1 MVLNLLNGVINLD
14 DILKKI
20 DKTLKENETLITAT
34 SGGPDSMVLL
44 SLLIKLSQT
53 KNITIIC
60 AHVNHNLRKES
71 QEEALMVEKYAN
83 ENNVIFEKMEIN
95 HYEGNTENYA
105 RTQRY
110 NFFEKLIKKYNA
122 SYLLTAHHGDDL
134 TETILMRIVR
144 GSSLKGY
151 SGFQEITD
159 KDTYKIYRPLIT
171 KTKDELLNYA
181 KTHNIPYA
189 IDKTNFS
196 KEYTRNRYRL
206 NILPILKKENKSVHL
221 KFLKFSE
228 TLKLYNDH
236 INKEVS
242 AKLNKTYQNNNLNLK
257 LFRKEDKLIK
267 RKILYQILNNLYYK
281 KISLITDNHVEL
293 ILSIIESPKPNLK
306 INLPNKVLV
315 IKNYQNLYFTKNTEI
330 KPYSFTF
337 ETKVIL
343 PNNKILIQEETDD
356 TSNYTIRLNSKELS
370 LPLIIRTRQN
380 GDKMEIKNLN
390 GHKKIKD
397 IFIDEKISETARN
410 SWPILTDQNNQIIWL
425 PGLKKSK
432 FDKQKHE
439 NYDIIIRYR

>member
-1 MVLNLLNGVINLD
+1 MINLD
-14 DILKKI
+14 DILKKL
-20 DKTLKENETLITAT
+20 DKTIKENETVITAT
-34 SGGPDSMVLL
+34 SGGPDSMALL
-44 SLLIKLSQT
+44 SLLIKLSKT
-53 KNITIIC
+53 KKITIIC

-83 ENNVIFEKMEIN
+83 ENNLTFEKMEIN

-122 SYLLTAHHGDDL
+122 TYLLTAHHGDDL
-134 TETILMRIVR
+134 TETILMRMVR

-159 KDTYKIYRPLIT
+159 KGIYKIYRPLIT
-171 KTKDELLNYA
+171 KTKDELLNYV
-181 KTHNIPYA
+181 KTNNIPYA
-189 IDKTNFS
+189 VDKTNFS
-196 KEYTRNRYRL
+196 EEYTRNRYRL

-228 TLKLYNDH
+228 TLKLYDDH
-236 INKEVS
+236 INKEVNE
-242 AKLNKTYQNNNLNLK
+242 KLNKIYQNNNLNLN
-257 LFRKEDKLIK
+257 LFENEDELIK
-267 RKILYQILNNLYYK
+267 RKILYKILNDLYYK
-281 KISLITDNHVEL
+281 NISLITDNHVEL
-293 ILSIIESPKPNLK
+293 ILNIIESPRPNLK

-337 ETKVIL
+337 ENKVIL
-343 PNNKILIQEETDD
+343 PNDKILIKEETDD

-370 LPLIIRTRQN
+370 MPLIVRTRQN

-397 IFIDEKISETARN
+397 IFIDEKISESDRN
-410 SWPILTDQNNQIIWL
+410 NWPILTDQNNQIIWL

>member
-1 MVLNLLNGVINLD
+1 MINLD
-14 DILKKI
+14 DILKKL
-20 DKTLKENETLITAT
+20 DKTIKKNETVITAT
-34 SGGPDSMVLL
+34 SGGPDSMALL

-71 QEEALMVEKYAN
+71 QEEAIMVEKYAN

-122 SYLLTAHHGDDL
+122 TYLLTAHHGDDL
-134 TETILMRIVR
+134 TETILMRMVR

-159 KDTYKIYRPLIT
+159 KETYKIYRPLIT
-171 KTKDELLNYA
+171 KTKDELLNYV
-181 KTHNIPYA
+181 KTNNIPYA
-189 IDKTNFS
+189 VDKTNFS
-196 KEYTRNRYRL
+196 EEYTRNRYRL

-228 TLKLYNDH
+228 TLKLYDDH
-236 INKEVS
+236 INKE
-242 AKLNKTYQNNNLNLK
+242 ANEKLNKVYQNNNLNLK
-257 LFRKEDKLIK
+257 LFENEDELIK

-281 KISLITDNHVEL
+281 NISLITDNHVEL
-293 ILSIIESPKPNLK
+293 ILNIIESSRPNLK
-306 INLPNKVLV
+306 INLPSKVLV
-315 IKNYQNLYFTKNTEI
+315 IKNYQNLYFTQNTEI

-337 ETKVIL
+337 KDKVIL
-343 PNNKILIQEETDD
+343 PNNQILIKEETED

-370 LPLIIRTRQN
+370 LPLIVRTRQN

-397 IFIDEKISETARN
+397 IFIDEKISESDRN

>member
-1 MVLNLLNGVINLD
+1 MINLD
-14 DILKKI
+14 DILKKL
-20 DKTLKENETLITAT
+20 DKTIKENETLITAT
-34 SGGPDSMVLL
+34 SGGPDSMALL
-44 SLLIKLSQT
+44 SLLIKLSKT
-53 KNITIIC
+53 KKITIIC

-71 QEEALMVEKYAN
+71 QEEAIMVEKYAN
-83 ENNVIFEKMEIN
+83 ENNLIFEKMEIN

-122 SYLLTAHHGDDL
+122 TYLLTAHHGDDL
-134 TETILMRIVR
+134 TETILMRMVR

-159 KDTYKIYRPLIT
+159 KETYKIYRPLIT
-171 KTKDELLNYA
+171 KTKDELLNYV
-181 KTHNIPYA
+181 KTNNIPYA
-189 IDKTNFS
+189 VDKTNFS
-196 KEYTRNRYRL
+196 EEYTRNRYRL

-228 TLKLYNDH
+228 TLKLYDDH
-236 INKEVS
+236 INKE
-242 AKLNKTYQNNNLNLK
+242 ANEKLNKVYQNNNLNLK
-257 LFRKEDKLIK
+257 LFENEDELIK

-281 KISLITDNHVEL
+281 NISLITDNHVEL
-293 ILSIIESPKPNLK
+293 ILNIIESSRPNLK
-306 INLPNKVLV
+306 INLPSKVLV
-315 IKNYQNLYFTKNTEI
+315 IKNYQNLYFTQNTEI

-337 ETKVIL
+337 KDKVIL
-343 PNNKILIQEETDD
+343 PNNQILIKEETED

-370 LPLIIRTRQN
+370 LPLIVRTRQN

-397 IFIDEKISETARN
+397 IFINEKISETARN

-439 NYDIIIRYR
+439 NYDIINRYR

>member
-1 MVLNLLNGVINLD
+1 MINLD
-14 DILKKI
+14 DILKKL
-20 DKTLKENETLITAT
+20 DKTIKENEMLITAT
-34 SGGPDSMVLL
+34 SGGPDSMALL
-44 SLLIKLSQT
+44 SLLIKLSKT
-53 KNITIIC
+53 KKITIIC

-71 QEEALMVEKYAN
+71 QEEAIMVEKYAN
-83 ENNVIFEKMEIN
+83 ENNLIFEKMEIN

-122 SYLLTAHHGDDL
+122 TYLLTAHHGDDL
-134 TETILMRIVR
+134 TETILMRMVR

-189 IDKTNFS
+189 VDKTNFS
-196 KEYTRNRYRL
+196 EEYTRNRYRL

-228 TLKLYNDH
+228 TLKLYDDH
-236 INKEVS
+236 INKE
-242 AKLNKTYQNNNLNLK
+242 ANEKLNKVYQNNNLNLK
-257 LFRKEDKLIK
+257 LFENEDELIK

-281 KISLITDNHVEL
+281 NISLITDNHVEL

-315 IKNYQNLYFTKNTEI
+315 IKNYQNLYFTQNNEI
-330 KPYSFTF
+330 KSYSFTF
-337 ETKVIL
+337 EDKVIL
-343 PNNKILIQEETDD
+343 PNDKILIKEETED

-370 LPLIIRTRQN
+370 LPLIVRTRQN

>member
-1 MVLNLLNGVINLD
+1 MINLD
-14 DILKKI
+14 DILKKL
-20 DKTLKENETLITAT
+20 DKTIKENETLITAT
-34 SGGPDSMVLL
+34 SGGPDSMALL

-53 KNITIIC
+53 KKITIIC

-71 QEEALMVEKYAN
+71 QEEAIMVEKYAN
-83 ENNVIFEKMEIN
+83 ENNLIFEKMEIN

-110 NFFEKLIKKYNA
+110 NFFEKLIKKFNA
-122 SYLLTAHHGDDL
+122 TYLLTAHHGDDL
-134 TETILMRIVR
+134 TETILMRMVR

-159 KDTYKIYRPLIT
+159 KETYKIYRPLIT
-171 KTKDELLNYA
+171 KTKDELLNYV
-181 KTHNIPYA
+181 KTNNIPYA
-189 IDKTNFS
+189 VDKTNFS
-196 KEYTRNRYRL
+196 EEYTRNRYRL

-228 TLKLYNDH
+228 TLKLYDDH
-236 INKEVS
+236 INKEVNE
-242 AKLNKTYQNNNLNLK
+242 KLNKVYQNNNLNLK
-257 LFRKEDKLIK
+257 LFENEDELIK

-281 KISLITDNHVEL
+281 NISLITDNHVEL
-293 ILSIIESPKPNLK
+293 ILNIIESSRPNLK
-306 INLPNKVLV
+306 INLPSKVLV
-315 IKNYQNLYFTKNTEI
+315 IKNYQNLYFTQNTEI
-330 KPYSFTF
+330 KSYSFTF
-337 ETKVIL
+337 EDKVIL
-343 PNNKILIQEETDD
+343 PNDKILIKEETED

-370 LPLIIRTRQN
+370 LPLIVRTRQN

-397 IFIDEKISETARN
+397 IFINEKISETARN

>member
-1 MVLNLLNGVINLD
+1 MINLD
-14 DILKKI
+14 DILKKL
-20 DKTLKENETLITAT
+20 DKTIKENETVITAT
-34 SGGPDSMVLL
+34 SGGPDSMALL
-44 SLLIKLSQT
+44 SLLIKLSKT
-53 KNITIIC
+53 KKITIIC

-71 QEEALMVEKYAN
+71 QDEALMVEKYAN
-83 ENNVIFEKMEIN
+83 ENNLIFEKMEIN

-122 SYLLTAHHGDDL
+122 TYLLTAHHGDDL
-134 TETILMRIVR
+134 TETILMRMVR

-171 KTKDELLNYA
+171 KTKDELLNYV
-181 KTHNIPYA
+181 KTNNIPYA
-189 IDKTNFS
+189 VDKTNFS
-196 KEYTRNRYRL
+196 EEYTRNRYRL

-228 TLKLYNDH
+228 TLKLYDDH
-236 INKEVS
+236 INKE
-242 AKLNKTYQNNNLNLK
+242 ANEKLNKVYQNNNLNLK
-257 LFRKEDKLIK
+257 LFENEDELIK

-281 KISLITDNHVEL
+281 NISLITDNHVEL
-293 ILSIIESPKPNLK
+293 ILNIIESSRPNLK
-306 INLPNKVLV
+306 INLPSKVLV
-315 IKNYQNLYFTKNTEI
+315 IKNYQNLYFTQNTEI

-337 ETKVIL
+337 EDKVIL
-343 PNNKILIQEETDD
+343 PNNKILIQEETED

-370 LPLIIRTRQN
+370 LPLIVRTRQN

>member
-1 MVLNLLNGVINLD
+1 MINLD
-14 DILKKI
+14 DILKKL
-20 DKTLKENETLITAT
+20 DKTIKENETVITAT
-34 SGGPDSMVLL
+34 SGGPDSMALL
-44 SLLIKLSQT
+44 SLLIKLSKT
-53 KNITIIC
+53 KKITIIC

-71 QEEALMVEKYAN
+71 QEEAIMVEKYAN
-83 ENNVIFEKMEIN
+83 ENNLIFEKMEIN

-134 TETILMRIVR
+134 TETILMRMVR

-159 KDTYKIYRPLIT
+159 KETYKIYRPLIT
-171 KTKDELLNYA
+171 KTKDELLNYV
-181 KTHNIPYA
+181 KTNNIPYA
-189 IDKTNFS
+189 VDKTNFS
-196 KEYTRNRYRL
+196 EEYTRNRYRL

-228 TLKLYNDH
+228 TLKLYDDH
-236 INKEVS
+236 INKE
-242 AKLNKTYQNNNLNLK
+242 ANEKLNKVYQNNNLNLK
-257 LFRKEDKLIK
+257 LFENEDELIK

-281 KISLITDNHVEL
+281 NISLITDNHVEL
-293 ILSIIESPKPNLK
+293 ILNIIESPRPNLK

-315 IKNYQNLYFTKNTEI
+315 IKNYQNLYFTQNTEI

-337 ETKVIL
+337 EDKVIL
-343 PNNKILIQEETDD
+343 PNNQILIKEETED

-370 LPLIIRTRQN
+370 LPLIVRTRQN

-397 IFIDEKISETARN
+397 IFINEKISETARN

>member
-1 MVLNLLNGVINLD
+1 MINLD
-14 DILKKI
+14 DILKKL
-20 DKTLKENETLITAT
+20 DKTIKENETVITAT
-34 SGGPDSMVLL
+34 SGGPDSMALL
-44 SLLIKLSQT
+44 SLLIKLSKT
-53 KNITIIC
+53 KKITIIC

-71 QEEALMVEKYAN
+71 QEEAIMVEKYAN
-83 ENNVIFEKMEIN
+83 ENNLIFEKMEIN

-122 SYLLTAHHGDDL
+122 TYLLTAHHGDDL
-134 TETILMRIVR
+134 TETILMRMVR

-159 KDTYKIYRPLIT
+159 KETYKIYRPLIT
-171 KTKDELLNYA
+171 KTKDELLNYV
-181 KTHNIPYA
+181 KTNNIPYA
-189 IDKTNFS
+189 VDKTNFS
-196 KEYTRNRYRL
+196 EEYTRNRYRL

-228 TLKLYNDH
+228 TLKLYDDH
-236 INKEVS
+236 INKE
-242 AKLNKTYQNNNLNLK
+242 ANEKLNKVYQNNNLNLK
-257 LFRKEDKLIK
+257 LFENEDELIK

-281 KISLITDNHVEL
+281 NISLITDNHVEL
-293 ILSIIESPKPNLK
+293 ILNIIESPRPNLK

-315 IKNYQNLYFTKNTEI
+315 IKNYQNLYFTQNTEI

-337 ETKVIL
+337 KDKVIL
-343 PNNKILIQEETDD
+343 PNNQILIKEETED

-370 LPLIIRTRQN
+370 LPLIVRTRQN

-397 IFIDEKISETARN
+397 IFINEKISETARN

>member
-1 MVLNLLNGVINLD
+1 MINLD
-14 DILKKI
+14 DILKKL
-20 DKTLKENETLITAT
+20 DKTIKENETVITAT
-34 SGGPDSMVLL
+34 SGGPDSMALL
-44 SLLIKLSQT
+44 SLLIKLSKT
-53 KNITIIC
+53 KKITIIC

-71 QEEALMVEKYAN
+71 QEEAIMVEKYAN
-83 ENNVIFEKMEIN
+83 ENNLIFEKMEIN

-122 SYLLTAHHGDDL
+122 TYLLTAHHGDDL
-134 TETILMRIVR
+134 TETILMRMVR

-159 KDTYKIYRPLIT
+159 KETYKIYRPLIT
-171 KTKDELLNYA
+171 KTKDELLNYV
-181 KTHNIPYA
+181 KTNNIPYA
-189 IDKTNFS
+189 VDKTNFS
-196 KEYTRNRYRL
+196 EEYTRNRYRL

-228 TLKLYNDH
+228 TLKLYDDH
-236 INKEVS
+236 INKE
-242 AKLNKTYQNNNLNLK
+242 ANEKLNKVYQNNNLNLK
-257 LFRKEDKLIK
+257 LFENEDELIK

-281 KISLITDNHVEL
+281 NISLITDNHVEL
-293 ILSIIESPKPNLK
+293 ILNIIESSRPNLK
-306 INLPNKVLV
+306 INLPSKVLV
-315 IKNYQNLYFTKNTEI
+315 IKNYQNLYFTQNTEI

-337 ETKVIL
+337 KDKVIL
-343 PNNKILIQEETDD
+343 PNNQILIKEETED

-370 LPLIIRTRQN
+370 LPLIVRTRQN

-397 IFIDEKISETARN
+397 IFINEKISETARN

>member
-1 MVLNLLNGVINLD
+1 MINLD
-14 DILKKI
+14 DILKKL
-20 DKTLKENETLITAT
+20 DKTIKENETVITAT
-34 SGGPDSMVLL
+34 SGGPDSMALL
-44 SLLIKLSQT
+44 SLLIKLSKT
-53 KNITIIC
+53 KKITIIC

-71 QEEALMVEKYAN
+71 QEEAIMVEKYAN
-83 ENNVIFEKMEIN
+83 ENNLIFEKMEIN

-122 SYLLTAHHGDDL
+122 TYLLTAHHGDDL
-134 TETILMRIVR
+134 TETILMRMVR

-159 KDTYKIYRPLIT
+159 KETYKIYRPLIT
-171 KTKDELLNYA
+171 KTKDELLNYV
-181 KTHNIPYA
+181 KTNNIPYA
-189 IDKTNFS
+189 VDKTNFS
-196 KEYTRNRYRL
+196 EEYTRNRYRL

-228 TLKLYNDH
+228 TLKLYDDH
-236 INKEVS
+236 INKE
-242 AKLNKTYQNNNLNLK
+242 ANEKLNKVYQNNNLNLK
-257 LFRKEDKLIK
+257 LFENEDELIK

-281 KISLITDNHVEL
+281 NISLITDNHVEL
-293 ILSIIESPKPNLK
+293 ILNIIESSRPNLK
-306 INLPNKVLV
+306 INLPSKVLV
-315 IKNYQNLYFTKNTEI
+315 IKNYQNLYFTQNTEI

-337 ETKVIL
+337 KDKVIL
-343 PNNKILIQEETDD
+343 PNNQILIKEETED

-370 LPLIIRTRQN
+370 LPLIVRTRQN

-397 IFIDEKISETARN
+397 IFINEKISESDRN
-410 SWPILTDQNNQIIWL
+410 NWPILTDQNNQIIWL

>member
-1 MVLNLLNGVINLD
+1 MINLD
-14 DILKKI
+14 DILKKL
-20 DKTLKENETLITAT
+20 DKTIKENETVITAT
-34 SGGPDSMVLL
+34 SGGPDSMALL
-44 SLLIKLSQT
+44 SLLIKLSKT
-53 KNITIIC
+53 KKITIIC

-71 QEEALMVEKYAN
+71 QEEAIMVEKYAN
-83 ENNVIFEKMEIN
+83 ENNLIFEKMEIN

-134 TETILMRIVR
+134 TETILMRMVR

-159 KDTYKIYRPLIT
+159 KETYKIYRPLIT
-171 KTKDELLNYA
+171 KTKDELLNYV
-181 KTHNIPYA
+181 KTNNIPYA
-189 IDKTNFS
+189 VDKTNFS
-196 KEYTRNRYRL
+196 EEYTRNRYRL

-228 TLKLYNDH
+228 TLKLYDDH
-236 INKEVS
+236 INKE
-242 AKLNKTYQNNNLNLK
+242 ANEKLNKVYQNNNLNLK
-257 LFRKEDKLIK
+257 LFENEDELIK
-267 RKILYQILNNLYYK
+267 RKILYKILNDLYYK
-281 KISLITDNHVEL
+281 NISLITDNHVEL
-293 ILSIIESPKPNLK
+293 ILNIIESPRPNLK

-337 ETKVIL
+337 ENKVIL
-343 PNNKILIQEETDD
+343 PNDKILIKEETDD

-370 LPLIIRTRQN
+370 MPLIVRTRQN

-397 IFIDEKISETARN
+397 IFINEKISETARN

>member
-1 MVLNLLNGVINLD
+1 MD
-14 DILKKI
+14 DILKKL
-20 DKTLKENETLITAT
+20 DKTIKENETLITAT
-34 SGGPDSMVLL
+34 SGGPDSMALL

-83 ENNVIFEKMEIN
+83 ENNIIFEKMEIN

-122 SYLLTAHHGDDL
+122 TYLLTAHHGDDL
-134 TETILMRIVR
+134 TETILMRMVR

-159 KDTYKIYRPLIT
+159 KETYKIYRPLIT
-171 KTKDELLNYA
+171 KTKDELLNYV
-181 KTHNIPYA
+181 KTNNIPYA
-189 IDKTNFS
+189 VDKTNFS
-196 KEYTRNRYRL
+196 EEYTRNRYRL

-228 TLKLYNDH
+228 TLKLYDDH
-236 INKEVS
+236 INKE
-242 AKLNKTYQNNNLNLK
+242 ANEKLNKVYQNNNLNLK
-257 LFRKEDKLIK
+257 LFENEDELIK

-281 KISLITDNHVEL
+281 NISLITDNHVEL
-293 ILSIIESPKPNLK
+293 ILNIIESSRPNLK
-306 INLPNKVLV
+306 INLPSKVLV
-315 IKNYQNLYFTKNTEI
+315 IKNYQNLYFTQNTEI
-330 KPYSFTF
+330 KSYSFTF
-337 ETKVIL
+337 KDKVIL
-343 PNNKILIQEETDD
+343 PNNQILIKEETED

-370 LPLIIRTRQN
+370 LPLIVRTRQN

-397 IFIDEKISETARN
+397 IFINEKISETARN

>member
-1 MVLNLLNGVINLD
+1 MINLD
-14 DILKKI
+14 DILKKL
-20 DKTLKENETLITAT
+20 DKTIKENEMLITAT
-34 SGGPDSMVLL
+34 SGGPDSMALL
-44 SLLIKLSQT
+44 SLLIKLSKT
-53 KNITIIC
+53 KKITIIC

-71 QEEALMVEKYAN
+71 KEEAIMVEKYAN
-83 ENNVIFEKMEIN
+83 ENNLIFEKKEIN

-122 SYLLTAHHGDDL
+122 TYLLTAHHGDDL
-134 TETILMRIVR
+134 TETILMRMVR

-159 KDTYKIYRPLIT
+159 KGNYKIYRPLIT
-171 KTKDELLNYA
+171 KTKDELLNYV
-181 KTHNIPYA
+181 KTNNIPYA
-189 IDKTNFS
+189 VDKTNFS
-196 KEYTRNRYRL
+196 EEYTRNRYRL

-228 TLKLYNDH
+228 TLKLYDDH
-236 INKEVS
+236 INKE
-242 AKLNKTYQNNNLNLK
+242 ANEKLNKVYQNNNLNLK
-257 LFRKEDKLIK
+257 LFENEDELIK

-281 KISLITDNHVEL
+281 NISLITDNHVEL
-293 ILSIIESPKPNLK
+293 ILNIIESSRPNLK
-306 INLPNKVLV
+306 INLPSKVLV
-315 IKNYQNLYFTKNTEI
+315 IKNYQNLYFTQNTEI

-337 ETKVIL
+337 EDKVIL
-343 PNNKILIQEETDD
+343 PNNQILIKEETED

-370 LPLIIRTRQN
+370 LPLIVRTRQN

-397 IFIDEKISETARN
+397 IFINEKISETARN

>member
-1 MVLNLLNGVINLD
+1 MINLD
-14 DILKKI
+14 DILKKL
-20 DKTLKENETLITAT
+20 DKTIKENETLITAT
-34 SGGPDSMVLL
+34 SGGPDSMALL
-44 SLLIKLSQT
+44 SLLIKLSKT
-53 KNITIIC
+53 KKITIIC

-71 QEEALMVEKYAN
+71 QEEAIMVEKYAN
-83 ENNVIFEKMEIN
+83 ENNLIFEKMEIN

-110 NFFEKLIKKYNA
+110 NFFERLIKKYNA
-122 SYLLTAHHGDDL
+122 TYLLTAHHGDDL
-134 TETILMRIVR
+134 TETILMRMVR

-159 KDTYKIYRPLIT
+159 NGTYKIYRPLIT
-171 KTKDELLNYA
+171 KTKDELLNYV
-181 KTHNIPYA
+181 KTNNIPYA
-189 IDKTNFS
+189 VDKTNFS
-196 KEYTRNRYRL
+196 EEYTRNRYRL

-228 TLKLYNDH
+228 TLKLYDDH
-236 INKEVS
+236 INKEVNE
-242 AKLNKTYQNNNLNLK
+242 KLNKIYQNNNLNLN
-257 LFRKEDKLIK
+257 LFENEDELIK
-267 RKILYQILNNLYYK
+267 RKILYKILNDLYYK
-281 KISLITDNHVEL
+281 NISLITDNHVEL
-293 ILSIIESPKPNLK
+293 ILNIIESPRPNLK

-337 ETKVIL
+337 ENKVIL
-343 PNNKILIQEETDD
+343 PNDKILIKEETDD

-370 LPLIIRTRQN
+370 MPLIVRTRQN

-397 IFIDEKISETARN
+397 IFIDEKISESDRN
-410 SWPILTDQNNQIIWL
+410 NWPILTDQNNQIIWL

>member
-1 MVLNLLNGVINLD
+1 MINLD
-14 DILKKI
+14 DILKKL
-20 DKTLKENETLITAT
+20 DKTIKENETVITAT
-34 SGGPDSMVLL
+34 SGGPDSMALL
-44 SLLIKLSQT
+44 NLLIKLSKT
-53 KNITIIC
+53 KKITIIC

-71 QEEALMVEKYAN
+71 QEEAIMVKKYAN
-83 ENNVIFEKMEIN
+83 ENNLIFEKMEIN

-122 SYLLTAHHGDDL
+122 TYLLTAHHGDDL
-134 TETILMRIVR
+134 TETILMRMVR

-159 KDTYKIYRPLIT
+159 NGTYKIYRPLIT
-171 KTKDELLNYA
+171 KTKDELLNYV
-181 KTHNIPYA
+181 KTNNIPYA
-189 IDKTNFS
+189 VDKTNFS
-196 KEYTRNRYRL
+196 EEYTRNRYRL

-228 TLKLYNDH
+228 TLKLYDDH
-236 INKEVS
+236 INKEVNE
-242 AKLNKTYQNNNLNLK
+242 KLNKIYQKNNLNLN
-257 LFRKEDKLIK
+257 LFENEDELIK
-267 RKILYQILNNLYYK
+267 RKILYKILNDLYYK
-281 KISLITDNHVEL
+281 NISLITDNHVEL
-293 ILSIIESPKPNLK
+293 ILNIIESPRPNLK

-337 ETKVIL
+337 ENKVIL
-343 PNNKILIQEETDD
+343 PNDKILIKEETDD

-370 LPLIIRTRQN
+370 MPLIVRTRQN

-397 IFIDEKISETARN
+397 IFIDEKISESDRN
-410 SWPILTDQNNQIIWL
+410 NWPILTDQNNQIIWL

>member
-1 MVLNLLNGVINLD
+1 MINLD
-14 DILKKI
+14 DILKKL
-20 DKTLKENETLITAT
+20 DKTIKENETLITAT
-34 SGGPDSMVLL
+34 SGGPDSMALL

-83 ENNVIFEKMEIN
+83 ENNIIFEKMEIN

-122 SYLLTAHHGDDL
+122 TYLLTAHHGDDL
-134 TETILMRIVR
+134 TETILMRMVR

-159 KDTYKIYRPLIT
+159 KETYKIYRPLIT
-171 KTKDELLNYA
+171 KTKDELLNYV
-181 KTHNIPYA
+181 KTNNIPYA
-189 IDKTNFS
+189 VDKTNFS
-196 KEYTRNRYRL
+196 EEYTRNRYRL

-228 TLKLYNDH
+228 TLKLYDDH
-236 INKEVS
+236 INKE
-242 AKLNKTYQNNNLNLK
+242 ANEKLNKVYQNNNLNLK
-257 LFRKEDKLIK
+257 LFENEDELIK

-281 KISLITDNHVEL
+281 NISLITDNHVEL
-293 ILSIIESPKPNLK
+293 ILNIIESSRPNLK
-306 INLPNKVLV
+306 INLPSKVLV
-315 IKNYQNLYFTKNTEI
+315 IKNYQNLYFTQNTEI
-330 KPYSFTF
+330 KSYSFTF
-337 ETKVIL
+337 KDKVIL
-343 PNNKILIQEETDD
+343 PNNQILIKEETED

-370 LPLIIRTRQN
+370 LPLIVRTRQN

-397 IFIDEKISETARN
+397 IFINEKISETARN

>member
-1 MVLNLLNGVINLD
+1 MINLD
-14 DILKKI
+14 DILKKL
-20 DKTLKENETLITAT
+20 DKTIKENETVITAT
-34 SGGPDSMVLL
+34 SGGPDSMALL
-44 SLLIKLSQT
+44 SLLIKLSKT
-53 KNITIIC
+53 KKITIIC

-71 QEEALMVEKYAN
+71 QEEAIMVEKYAN
-83 ENNVIFEKMEIN
+83 ENNLIFEKMEIN

-110 NFFEKLIKKYNA
+110 NLFEKLIEKYNA

-134 TETILMRIVR
+134 TETILMRMVR

-159 KDTYKIYRPLIT
+159 KETYKIYRPLIT
-171 KTKDELLNYA
+171 KTKDELLNYV
-181 KTHNIPYA
+181 KTNNIPYA
-189 IDKTNFS
+189 VDKTNFS
-196 KEYTRNRYRL
+196 EEYTRNRYRL
-206 NILPILKKENKSVHL
+206 NILPVLKKENKNVHL

-228 TLKLYNDH
+228 TLKLYDDY
-236 INKEVS
+236 INKEV
-242 AKLNKTYQNNNLNLK
+242 NKKTNEIYQNNTLNLN

-281 KISLITDNHVEL
+281 NISLITDNHVEL
-293 ILSIIESPKPNLK
+293 ILNIIESSRPNLK
-306 INLPNKVLV
+306 INLPSKVLV
-315 IKNYQNLYFTKNTEI
+315 IKNYQNLYFTQNTEI

-337 ETKVIL
+337 EDKVIL
-343 PNNKILIQEETDD
+343 PNDKILIKEETDD

-370 LPLIIRTRQN
+370 MPLIVRTRQN

-397 IFIDEKISETARN
+397 IFINEKISETARN

>member
-1 MVLNLLNGVINLD
+1 MINLD
-14 DILKKI
+14 DILKKL
-20 DKTLKENETLITAT
+20 DKTIKENETVITAT
-34 SGGPDSMVLL
+34 SGGPDSMALL
-44 SLLIKLSQT
+44 SLLIKLSKT
-53 KNITIIC
+53 KKITIIC

-71 QEEALMVEKYAN
+71 QEEAIMVEKYAN
-83 ENNVIFEKMEIN
+83 ESNLIFEKMEIN

-110 NFFEKLIKKYNA
+110 NFFEKLIKKFNA
-122 SYLLTAHHGDDL
+122 TYLLTAHHGDDL

-159 KDTYKIYRPLIT
+159 KETYKIYRPLIT
-171 KTKDELLNYA
+171 KTKDELLNYV
-181 KTHNIPYA
+181 KTNNIPYA
-189 IDKTNFS
+189 VDKTNFS
-196 KEYTRNRYRL
+196 EEYTRNRYRL

-228 TLKLYNDH
+228 TLKLYDDH
-236 INKEVS
+236 INKE
-242 AKLNKTYQNNNLNLK
+242 ANEKLNKVYQNNNLNLK
-257 LFRKEDKLIK
+257 LFENEDELIK

-281 KISLITDNHVEL
+281 NISLITDNHVEL
-293 ILSIIESPKPNLK
+293 ILNIIESSRPNLK
-306 INLPNKVLV
+306 INLPSKVLV
-315 IKNYQNLYFTKNTEI
+315 IKNYQNLYFTQNTEI
-330 KPYSFTF
+330 KSYSFTF
-337 ETKVIL
+337 EDKVIL
-343 PNNKILIQEETDD
+343 PNDKILIKEETED

-370 LPLIIRTRQN
+370 LPLIVRTRQN

-397 IFIDEKISETARN
+397 IFINEKISETARN

>member
-14 DILKKI
+14 DILKKL

-134 TETILMRIVR
+134 TETILMRMVR

-159 KDTYKIYRPLIT
+159 KETYKIYRPLIT
-171 KTKDELLNYA
+171 KTKDELLNYV
-181 KTHNIPYA
+181 KTNNIPYA
-189 IDKTNFS
+189 VDKTNFS
-196 KEYTRNRYRL
+196 EEYTRNRYRL

-228 TLKLYNDH
+228 TLKLYDDH

-257 LFRKEDKLIK
+257 LFENEDELIK

-281 KISLITDNHVEL
+281 NISLITDNHVEL
-293 ILSIIESPKPNLK
+293 ILNIIESSRPNLK
-306 INLPNKVLV
+306 INLPSKVLV
-315 IKNYQNLYFTKNTEI
+315 IKNYQNLYFTQNTEI
-330 KPYSFTF
+330 KSYSFTF
-337 ETKVIL
+337 ENKVIL
-343 PNNKILIQEETDD
+343 PNDKILIKEETED

-370 LPLIIRTRQN
+370 LPLIVRTRQN

-397 IFIDEKISETARN
+397 IFINEKISETARN

>member
-1 MVLNLLNGVINLD
+1 MINLD
-14 DILKKI
+14 DILKKL
-20 DKTLKENETLITAT
+20 DKTIKENETVITAT
-34 SGGPDSMVLL
+34 SGGPDSMALL
-44 SLLIKLSQT
+44 SLLIKLSKT
-53 KNITIIC
+53 KKITIIC

-71 QEEALMVEKYAN
+71 QEEAIMVEKYAN
-83 ENNVIFEKMEIN
+83 ENNLIFEKMEIN

-122 SYLLTAHHGDDL
+122 TYLLTAHHGDDL
-134 TETILMRIVR
+134 TETILMRMVR

-159 KDTYKIYRPLIT
+159 KETYKIYRPLIT
-171 KTKDELLNYA
+171 KTKDELLNYV
-181 KTHNIPYA
+181 KTNNIPYA
-189 IDKTNFS
+189 VDKTNFS
-196 KEYTRNRYRL
+196 EEYTRNRYRL

-228 TLKLYNDH
+228 TLKLYDDH
-236 INKEVS
+236 INKE
-242 AKLNKTYQNNNLNLK
+242 ANEKLNKVYQNNNLNLK
-257 LFRKEDKLIK
+257 LFENEDGLIK

-281 KISLITDNHVEL
+281 NISLITDNHVEL
-293 ILSIIESPKPNLK
+293 ILNIIESSRPNLK
-306 INLPNKVLV
+306 INLPSKVLV
-315 IKNYQNLYFTKNTEI
+315 IKNYQNLYFTQNTEI

-337 ETKVIL
+337 KDKVIL
-343 PNNKILIQEETDD
+343 PNNQILIKEETED

-370 LPLIIRTRQN
+370 LPLIVRTRQN

-397 IFIDEKISETARN
+397 IFINEKISETARN

>member
-1 MVLNLLNGVINLD
+1 MINLD
-14 DILKKI
+14 DILKKL
-20 DKTLKENETLITAT
+20 DKTIKENETLITAT
-34 SGGPDSMVLL
+34 SGGPDSMALL

-53 KNITIIC
+53 KKITIIC

-71 QEEALMVEKYAN
+71 QEEAIMVEKYAN
-83 ENNVIFEKMEIN
+83 ESNLIFEKMEIN

-110 NFFEKLIKKYNA
+110 NFFEKLIKKFNA
-122 SYLLTAHHGDDL
+122 TYLLTAHHGDDL
-134 TETILMRIVR
+134 TETILMRMVR

-159 KDTYKIYRPLIT
+159 KGNYKIYRPLIT
-171 KTKDELLNYA
+171 KTKDELLNYV
-181 KTHNIPYA
+181 KTNNIPYA
-189 IDKTNFS
+189 VDKTNFS
-196 KEYTRNRYRL
+196 EEYTRNRYRL

-228 TLKLYNDH
+228 TLKLYDDH
-236 INKEVS
+236 INKEVNE
-242 AKLNKTYQNNNLNLK
+242 KLNKVYQNNNLNLK
-257 LFRKEDKLIK
+257 LFENEDELIK

-281 KISLITDNHVEL
+281 NISLITDNHVEL
-293 ILSIIESPKPNLK
+293 ILNIIESSRPNLK
-306 INLPNKVLV
+306 INLPSKVLV
-315 IKNYQNLYFTKNTEI
+315 IKNYQNLYFTQNTEI
-330 KPYSFTF
+330 KSYSFTF
-337 ETKVIL
+337 EDKVIL
-343 PNNKILIQEETDD
+343 PNDKILIKEETDD
-356 TSNYTIRLNSKELS
+356 TSNYTIRLNSKELYM
-370 LPLIIRTRQN
+370 PLIVRTRQN

-397 IFIDEKISETARN
+397 IFIDEKISESDRN
-410 SWPILTDQNNQIIWL
+410 NWPILTDQNNQIIWL

>member
-1 MVLNLLNGVINLD
+1 MINLD
-14 DILKKI
+14 DILKKL
-20 DKTLKENETLITAT
+20 DKTIKENETVITAT
-34 SGGPDSMVLL
+34 SGGPDSMALL
-44 SLLIKLSQT
+44 SLLIKLSKT
-53 KNITIIC
+53 KKITIIC

-71 QEEALMVEKYAN
+71 QEEAIMVEKYAN
-83 ENNVIFEKMEIN
+83 ENNLIFEKMEIN

-122 SYLLTAHHGDDL
+122 TYLLTAHHGDDL
-134 TETILMRIVR
+134 TETILMRMVR

-159 KDTYKIYRPLIT
+159 NGTYKIYRPLIT
-171 KTKDELLNYA
+171 KTKDELLNYV
-181 KTHNIPYA
+181 KTNNIPYA
-189 IDKTNFS
+189 VDKTNFS
-196 KEYTRNRYRL
+196 EEYTRNRYRL

-228 TLKLYNDH
+228 TLKLYDDH
-236 INKEVS
+236 INKEVNE
-242 AKLNKTYQNNNLNLK
+242 KLNKIYQKNNLNLN
-257 LFRKEDKLIK
+257 LFENEDELIK
-267 RKILYQILNNLYYK
+267 RKILYKILNDLYYK
-281 KISLITDNHVEL
+281 NISLITDNHVEL
-293 ILSIIESPKPNLK
+293 ILNIIESPRPNLK

-337 ETKVIL
+337 ENKVIL
-343 PNNKILIQEETDD
+343 PNDKILIKEETDD

-370 LPLIIRTRQN
+370 MPLIVRTRQN

-397 IFIDEKISETARN
+397 IFIDEKISESDRN
-410 SWPILTDQNNQIIWL
+410 NWPILTDQNNQIIWL

>member
-1 MVLNLLNGVINLD
+1 MD
-14 DILKKI
+14 DILKKL
-20 DKTLKENETLITAT
+20 DKTIKENETLITAT
-34 SGGPDSMVLL
+34 SGGPDSMALL

-53 KNITIIC
+53 KKITIIC

-71 QEEALMVEKYAN
+71 QEEAIMVEKYAN
-83 ENNVIFEKMEIN
+83 ENNLIFEKMEIN
-95 HYEGNTENYA
+95 HYKGNTENYA

-122 SYLLTAHHGDDL
+122 TYLLTAHHGDDL
-134 TETILMRIVR
+134 TETILMRMVR

-159 KDTYKIYRPLIT
+159 KETYKIYRPLIT
-171 KTKDELLNYA
+171 KTKDELLNYV
-181 KTHNIPYA
+181 KTNNIPYA
-189 IDKTNFS
+189 VDKTNFS
-196 KEYTRNRYRL
+196 EEYTRNRYRL

-228 TLKLYNDH
+228 TLKLYDDH
-236 INKEVS
+236 INKE
-242 AKLNKTYQNNNLNLK
+242 ANEKLNKVYQNNNLNLK
-257 LFRKEDKLIK
+257 LFENEDELIK

-281 KISLITDNHVEL
+281 NISLITDNHVEL
-293 ILSIIESPKPNLK
+293 ILNIIESSRPNLK
-306 INLPNKVLV
+306 INLPSKVLV
-315 IKNYQNLYFTKNTEI
+315 IKNYQNLYFTQNTEI

-337 ETKVIL
+337 EDKVIL
-343 PNNKILIQEETDD
+343 PNNQILIKEETED

-370 LPLIIRTRQN
+370 LPLIVRTRQN

-397 IFIDEKISETARN
+397 IFINEKISETARN
-410 SWPILTDQNNQIIWL
+410 NWPILTDQNNQIIWL

>member
-1 MVLNLLNGVINLD
+1 MINLD
-14 DILKKI
+14 DILKKL
-20 DKTLKENETLITAT
+20 DKTIKENETVITAT
-34 SGGPDSMVLL
+34 SGGPDSMALL
-44 SLLIKLSQT
+44 SLLIKLSKT
-53 KNITIIC
+53 KKITIIC

-71 QEEALMVEKYAN
+71 QEEAIMVEKYAN
-83 ENNVIFEKMEIN
+83 ENNLIFEKMEIN

-134 TETILMRIVR
+134 TETILMRMVR

-159 KDTYKIYRPLIT
+159 NGTYKIYRPLIT
-171 KTKDELLNYA
+171 KTKDELLNYV
-181 KTHNIPYA
+181 KTNNIPYA
-189 IDKTNFS
+189 VDKTNFS
-196 KEYTRNRYRL
+196 EEYTRNRYRL

-228 TLKLYNDH
+228 TLKLYDDH
-236 INKEVS
+236 INKEVNE
-242 AKLNKTYQNNNLNLK
+242 KLNKIYQNNNLNLN
-257 LFRKEDKLIK
+257 LFENEDELIK
-267 RKILYQILNNLYYK
+267 RKILYKILNDLYYK
-281 KISLITDNHVEL
+281 NISLITDNHVEL
-293 ILSIIESPKPNLK
+293 ILNIIESPRPNLK

-337 ETKVIL
+337 ENKVIL
-343 PNNKILIQEETDD
+343 PNDKILIKEETDD

-370 LPLIIRTRQN
+370 MPLIVRTRQN

-397 IFIDEKISETARN
+397 IFIDEKISESDRN
-410 SWPILTDQNNQIIWL
+410 NWPILTDQNNQIIWL

>member
-1 MVLNLLNGVINLD
+1 MINLD
-14 DILKKI
+14 DILKKL

-34 SGGPDSMVLL
+34 SGGPDSMALL

-53 KNITIIC
+53 KKITIIC

-71 QEEALMVEKYAN
+71 QEEAIMVEKYAN
-83 ENNVIFEKMEIN
+83 ENNLIFEKMEIN

-122 SYLLTAHHGDDL
+122 TYLLTAHHGDDL
-134 TETILMRIVR
+134 TETILMRMVR

-159 KDTYKIYRPLIT
+159 KGNYKIYRPLIT
-171 KTKDELLNYA
+171 KTKDELLNYV
-181 KTHNIPYA
+181 KTNNIPYA
-189 IDKTNFS
+189 VDKTNFS
-196 KEYTRNRYRL
+196 EEYTRNRYRL

-228 TLKLYNDH
+228 TLKLYDDH
-236 INKEVS
+236 INKEVNE
-242 AKLNKTYQNNNLNLK
+242 KLNKVYQNNNLNLK
-257 LFRKEDKLIK
+257 LFENEDELIK

-281 KISLITDNHVEL
+281 NISLITDNHVEL
-293 ILSIIESPKPNLK
+293 ILNIIESSRPNLK
-306 INLPNKVLV
+306 INLPSKVLV
-315 IKNYQNLYFTKNTEI
+315 IKNYQNLYFTQNTEI
-330 KPYSFTF
+330 KSYSFTF
-337 ETKVIL
+337 EDKVIL
-343 PNNKILIQEETDD
+343 PNDKILIKEETED

-370 LPLIIRTRQN
+370 LPLIVRTRQN

-397 IFIDEKISETARN
+397 IFINEKISETARN

>member
-1 MVLNLLNGVINLD
+1 MINLD
-14 DILKKI
+14 DILKKL
-20 DKTLKENETLITAT
+20 DKTIKENETLITAT
-34 SGGPDSMVLL
+34 SGGPDSMALL
-44 SLLIKLSQT
+44 SLLIKLSKT
-53 KNITIIC
+53 KKITIIC

-71 QEEALMVEKYAN
+71 QEEAIMVEKYAN
-83 ENNVIFEKMEIN
+83 ENNLIFEKMEIN

-122 SYLLTAHHGDDL
+122 TYLLTAHHGDDL

-159 KDTYKIYRPLIT
+159 KETYKIYRPLIT
-171 KTKDELLNYA
+171 KTKDELLNYV
-181 KTHNIPYA
+181 KTNNIPYA
-189 IDKTNFS
+189 VDKTNFS
-196 KEYTRNRYRL
+196 EEYTRNRYRL

-228 TLKLYNDH
+228 TLKLYDDH
-236 INKEVS
+236 INKE
-242 AKLNKTYQNNNLNLK
+242 ANEKLNKVYQNNNLNLK
-257 LFRKEDKLIK
+257 LFENEDELIK

-281 KISLITDNHVEL
+281 NISLITDNHVEL
-293 ILSIIESPKPNLK
+293 ILNIIESSRPNLK
-306 INLPNKVLV
+306 INLPSKVLV
-315 IKNYQNLYFTKNTEI
+315 IKNYQNLYFTQNTEI

-337 ETKVIL
+337 KDKVIL
-343 PNNKILIQEETDD
+343 PNNQILIKEETED

-370 LPLIIRTRQN
+370 LPLIVRTRQN

-397 IFIDEKISETARN
+397 IFINEKISETARN

>member
-1 MVLNLLNGVINLD
+1 MINLD
-14 DILKKI
+14 DILKKL
-20 DKTLKENETLITAT
+20 DKTIKENETLITAT
-34 SGGPDSMVLL
+34 SGGPDSMALL
-44 SLLIKLSQT
+44 SLLIKLSKT
-53 KNITIIC
+53 KKITIIC

-71 QEEALMVEKYAN
+71 QEEAIMVEKYAN
-83 ENNVIFEKMEIN
+83 ENNLIFEKMEIN

-122 SYLLTAHHGDDL
+122 TYLLTAHHGDDL
-134 TETILMRIVR
+134 TETILMRMVR

-159 KDTYKIYRPLIT
+159 NGTYKIYRPLIT
-171 KTKDELLNYA
+171 KTKDELLNYV
-181 KTHNIPYA
+181 KTNNIPYA
-189 IDKTNFS
+189 VDKTNFS
-196 KEYTRNRYRL
+196 EEYTRNRYRL

-228 TLKLYNDH
+228 TLKLYDDH
-236 INKEVS
+236 INKE
-242 AKLNKTYQNNNLNLK
+242 ANEKLNKVYQNNNLNLK
-257 LFRKEDKLIK
+257 LFENEDELIK

-281 KISLITDNHVEL
+281 NISLITDNHVEL
-293 ILSIIESPKPNLK
+293 ILNIIESSRPNLK
-306 INLPNKVLV
+306 INLPSKVLV
-315 IKNYQNLYFTKNTEI
+315 IKNYQNLYFTQNTEI

-337 ETKVIL
+337 KDKVIL
-343 PNNKILIQEETDD
+343 PNNQILIKEETED

-370 LPLIIRTRQN
+370 LPLIVRTRQN

-397 IFIDEKISETARN
+397 IFINEKISETARN

>member
-1 MVLNLLNGVINLD
+1 MINLD
-14 DILKKI
+14 DILKKL

-34 SGGPDSMVLL
+34 SGGPDSMALL
-44 SLLIKLSQT
+44 SLLIKLSKT
-53 KNITIIC
+53 KKITIIC

-71 QEEALMVEKYAN
+71 QEEAIMVEKYAN
-83 ENNVIFEKMEIN
+83 ENNLIFEKMEIN

-122 SYLLTAHHGDDL
+122 TYLLTAHHGDDL
-134 TETILMRIVR
+134 TETILMRMVR

-159 KDTYKIYRPLIT
+159 KETYKIYRPLIT
-171 KTKDELLNYA
+171 KTKDELLNYV
-181 KTHNIPYA
+181 KTNNIPYA
-189 IDKTNFS
+189 VDKTNFS
-196 KEYTRNRYRL
+196 EEYTRNRYRL

-228 TLKLYNDH
+228 TLKLYDDH
-236 INKEVS
+236 INKE
-242 AKLNKTYQNNNLNLK
+242 ANEKLNKVYQNNNLNLK
-257 LFRKEDKLIK
+257 LFENEDELIK

-281 KISLITDNHVEL
+281 NISLITDNHVEL
-293 ILSIIESPKPNLK
+293 ILNIIESSRPNLK
-306 INLPNKVLV
+306 INLPSKVLV
-315 IKNYQNLYFTKNTEI
+315 IKNYQNLYFTQNTEI

-337 ETKVIL
+337 KDKVIL
-343 PNNKILIQEETDD
+343 PNNQILIQEETDD

>member
-1 MVLNLLNGVINLD
+1 MINLD
-14 DILKKI
+14 DILKKL
-20 DKTLKENETLITAT
+20 DKTIKENETLITAT
-34 SGGPDSMVLL
+34 SGGPDSMALL

-53 KNITIIC
+53 KKITIIC

-71 QEEALMVEKYAN
+71 QEEAIMVEKYAN
-83 ENNVIFEKMEIN
+83 ESNLIFEKMEIN

-110 NFFEKLIKKYNA
+110 NFFEKLIKKFNA
-122 SYLLTAHHGDDL
+122 TYLLTAHHGDDL
-134 TETILMRIVR
+134 TETILMRMVR

-159 KDTYKIYRPLIT
+159 KGNYKIYRPLIT
-171 KTKDELLNYA
+171 KTKDELLNYV
-181 KTHNIPYA
+181 KTNNIPYA
-189 IDKTNFS
+189 VDKTNFS
-196 KEYTRNRYRL
+196 EEYTRNRYRL

-228 TLKLYNDH
+228 TLKLYDDH
-236 INKEVS
+236 INKEVNE
-242 AKLNKTYQNNNLNLK
+242 KLNKVYQNNNLNLK
-257 LFRKEDKLIK
+257 LFENEDELIK

-281 KISLITDNHVEL
+281 NISLITDNHVEL
-293 ILSIIESPKPNLK
+293 ILNIIESSRPNLK
-306 INLPNKVLV
+306 INLPSKVLV
-315 IKNYQNLYFTKNTEI
+315 IKNYQNLYFTQNTEI

-337 ETKVIL
+337 KDKVIL
-343 PNNKILIQEETDD
+343 PNDKILIKEETED

-370 LPLIIRTRQN
+370 LPLIVRTRQN

>member
-1 MVLNLLNGVINLD
+1 MINLD
-14 DILKKI
+14 DILKKL
-20 DKTLKENETLITAT
+20 DKTIKENETLITAT
-34 SGGPDSMVLL
+34 SGGPDSMALL
-44 SLLIKLSQT
+44 SLLIKLSKT
-53 KNITIIC
+53 KKITIIC

-71 QEEALMVEKYAN
+71 QEEAIMVEKYAN
-83 ENNVIFEKMEIN
+83 ENNLIFEKMEIN
-95 HYEGNTENYA
+95 HYKGNTENYA

-122 SYLLTAHHGDDL
+122 TYLLTAHHGDDL

-159 KDTYKIYRPLIT
+159 KETYKIYRPLIT
-171 KTKDELLNYA
+171 KTKDELLNYV
-181 KTHNIPYA
+181 KTNNIPYA
-189 IDKTNFS
+189 VDKTNFS
-196 KEYTRNRYRL
+196 EEYTRNRYRL

-228 TLKLYNDH
+228 TLKLYDDH
-236 INKEVS
+236 INKE
-242 AKLNKTYQNNNLNLK
+242 ANEKLNKVYQNNNLNLK
-257 LFRKEDKLIK
+257 LFENEDELIK

-281 KISLITDNHVEL
+281 NISLITDNHVEL
-293 ILSIIESPKPNLK
+293 ILNIIESPRPNLK

-337 ETKVIL
+337 ENKVIL
-343 PNNKILIQEETDD
+343 PNDKILIKEETDD
-356 TSNYTIRLNSKELS
+356 TSNYAIRLNSKELS
-370 LPLIIRTRQN
+370 MPLIVRTRQN

-397 IFIDEKISETARN
+397 IFIDEKISESDRN
-410 SWPILTDQNNQIIWL
+410 NWPILTDQNNQIIWL

>member
-1 MVLNLLNGVINLD
+1 MINLD
-14 DILKKI
+14 DILKKL
-20 DKTLKENETLITAT
+20 DKTIKENETVITAT
-34 SGGPDSMVLL
+34 SGGPDSMALL
-44 SLLIKLSQT
+44 SLLIKLSKT
-53 KNITIIC
+53 KKITIIC

-71 QEEALMVEKYAN
+71 QEEAIMVEKYAN
-83 ENNVIFEKMEIN
+83 ENNLIFEKMEIN

-122 SYLLTAHHGDDL
+122 TYLLTAHHGDDL
-134 TETILMRIVR
+134 TETILMRMVR

-159 KDTYKIYRPLIT
+159 NGTYKIYRPLIT
-171 KTKDELLNYA
+171 KTKDELLNYV
-181 KTHNIPYA
+181 KTNNIPYA
-189 IDKTNFS
+189 VDKTNFS
-196 KEYTRNRYRL
+196 EEYTRNRYRL

-228 TLKLYNDH
+228 TLKLYDDH
-236 INKEVS
+236 INKE
-242 AKLNKTYQNNNLNLK
+242 ANEKLNKVYQNNNLNLK
-257 LFRKEDKLIK
+257 LFENEDELIK

-281 KISLITDNHVEL
+281 NISLITDNHVEL
-293 ILSIIESPKPNLK
+293 ILNIIESSRPNLK
-306 INLPNKVLV
+306 INLPSKVLV
-315 IKNYQNLYFTKNTEI
+315 IKNYQNLYFTQNTEI
-330 KPYSFTF
+330 KSYSFTF
-337 ETKVIL
+337 KDKVIL
-343 PNNKILIQEETDD
+343 PNNQILIKEETED

-370 LPLIIRTRQN
+370 LPLIVRTRQN

-397 IFIDEKISETARN
+397 IFINEKISETARN

>member
-1 MVLNLLNGVINLD
+1 MINLD
-14 DILKKI
+14 DILKKL
-20 DKTLKENETLITAT
+20 DKTIKENETVITAT
-34 SGGPDSMVLL
+34 SGGPDSMALL
-44 SLLIKLSQT
+44 SLLIKLSKT
-53 KNITIIC
+53 KKITIIC

-71 QEEALMVEKYAN
+71 QEEAIMVEKYAN
-83 ENNVIFEKMEIN
+83 ENNLIFEKMEIN

-122 SYLLTAHHGDDL
+122 TYLLTAHHGDDL
-134 TETILMRIVR
+134 TETILMRMVR

-159 KDTYKIYRPLIT
+159 NGTYKIYRPLIT
-171 KTKDELLNYA
+171 KTKDELLNYV
-181 KTHNIPYA
+181 KTNNIPYA
-189 IDKTNFS
+189 VDKTNFS
-196 KEYTRNRYRL
+196 EEYTRNRYRL

-228 TLKLYNDH
+228 TLKLYDDH
-236 INKEVS
+236 INKE
-242 AKLNKTYQNNNLNLK
+242 ANEKLNKVYQNNNLNLK
-257 LFRKEDKLIK
+257 LFENEDELIK

-281 KISLITDNHVEL
+281 NISLITDNHVEL
-293 ILSIIESPKPNLK
+293 ILNIIESSRPNLK
-306 INLPNKVLV
+306 INLPSKVLV

-337 ETKVIL
+337 ENKVIL
-343 PNNKILIQEETDD
+343 PNDKILIKEETED

-370 LPLIIRTRQN
+370 LPLIVRTRQN

-397 IFIDEKISETARN
+397 IFINEKISETARN

>member
-1 MVLNLLNGVINLD
+1 MINLD
-14 DILKKI
+14 DILKKL
-20 DKTLKENETLITAT
+20 DKTIKENETVITAT
-34 SGGPDSMVLL
+34 SGGPDSMALL
-44 SLLIKLSQT
+44 SLLIKLSKT
-53 KNITIIC
+53 KKITIIC

-71 QEEALMVEKYAN
+71 QEEAIMVEKYAN
-83 ENNVIFEKMEIN
+83 ENNLIFEKMEIN

-122 SYLLTAHHGDDL
+122 TYLLTAHHGDDL
-134 TETILMRIVR
+134 TETILMRMVR

-159 KDTYKIYRPLIT
+159 NGTYKIYRPLIT
-171 KTKDELLNYA
+171 KTKDELLNYV
-181 KTHNIPYA
+181 KTNNIPYA
-189 IDKTNFS
+189 VDKTNFS
-196 KEYTRNRYRL
+196 EEYTRNRYRL

-228 TLKLYNDH
+228 TLKLYDDH
-236 INKEVS
+236 INKE
-242 AKLNKTYQNNNLNLK
+242 ANEKLNKVYQNNNLNLK
-257 LFRKEDKLIK
+257 LFENEDELIK

-281 KISLITDNHVEL
+281 NISLITDNHVEL
-293 ILSIIESPKPNLK
+293 ILNIIESSRPNLK
-306 INLPNKVLV
+306 INLPSKVLV
-315 IKNYQNLYFTKNTEI
+315 IKNYQNLYFTQNTEI

-337 ETKVIL
+337 KDKLIL
-343 PNNKILIQEETDD
+343 PNNQILIKEETED

-370 LPLIIRTRQN
+370 LPLIVRTRQN

-397 IFIDEKISETARN
+397 IFINEKISETARN

>member
-1 MVLNLLNGVINLD
+1 MINLD
-14 DILKKI
+14 DILKKL
-20 DKTLKENETLITAT
+20 DKTIKENEMLITAT
-34 SGGPDSMVLL
+34 SGGPDSMALL
-44 SLLIKLSQT
+44 SLLIKLSKT
-53 KNITIIC
+53 KKITIIC

-71 QEEALMVEKYAN
+71 QEEAIMVEKYAN
-83 ENNVIFEKMEIN
+83 ENNLIFEKMEIN

-122 SYLLTAHHGDDL
+122 TYLLTAHHGDDL

-159 KDTYKIYRPLIT
+159 KETYKIYRPLIT
-171 KTKDELLNYA
+171 KTKDELLNYV
-181 KTHNIPYA
+181 KTNNIPYA
-189 IDKTNFS
+189 VDKTNFS
-196 KEYTRNRYRL
+196 EEYTRNRYRL

-228 TLKLYNDH
+228 TLKLYDDH
-236 INKEVS
+236 INKE
-242 AKLNKTYQNNNLNLK
+242 ANEKLNKVYQNNNLNLK
-257 LFRKEDKLIK
+257 LFENEDELIK

-281 KISLITDNHVEL
+281 NISLITDNHVEL
-293 ILSIIESPKPNLK
+293 ILNIIESSRPNLK
-306 INLPNKVLV
+306 INLPSKVLV
-315 IKNYQNLYFTKNTEI
+315 IKNYQNLYFTQNTEI

-337 ETKVIL
+337 KDKVIL
-343 PNNKILIQEETDD
+343 PNNKILIKEETED

-370 LPLIIRTRQN
+370 LPLIVRTRQN

>member
-1 MVLNLLNGVINLD
+1 MINLD
-14 DILKKI
+14 DILKKL
-20 DKTLKENETLITAT
+20 DKTIKENETLITAT
-34 SGGPDSMVLL
+34 SGGPDSMALL
-44 SLLIKLSQT
+44 SLLIKLSKT
-53 KNITIIC
+53 KKITIIC

-71 QEEALMVEKYAN
+71 QEEAIMVEKYAN
-83 ENNVIFEKMEIN
+83 ENNLIFEKMEIN

-122 SYLLTAHHGDDL
+122 TYLLTAHHGDDL
-134 TETILMRIVR
+134 TETILMRMVR

-159 KDTYKIYRPLIT
+159 KETYKIYRPLIT
-171 KTKDELLNYA
+171 KTKDELLNYV
-181 KTHNIPYA
+181 KTNNIPYA
-189 IDKTNFS
+189 VDKTNFS
-196 KEYTRNRYRL
+196 EEYTRNRYRL

-228 TLKLYNDH
+228 TLKLYDDH
-236 INKEVS
+236 INKEVNE
-242 AKLNKTYQNNNLNLK
+242 KLNKIYQNNNLNLK
-257 LFRKEDKLIK
+257 LFENEDELIK
-267 RKILYQILNNLYYK
+267 RKILYKILNNLYYK
-281 KISLITDNHVEL
+281 NISLITDNHVEL
-293 ILSIIESPKPNLK
+293 ILNIIESPRPNLK
-306 INLPNKVLV
+306 INLPSKVLV

-337 ETKVIL
+337 ENKVIL
-343 PNNKILIQEETDD
+343 PNDKILIKEETDD

-370 LPLIIRTRQN
+370 MPLIVRTRQN

-410 SWPILTDQNNQIIWL
+410 NWPILTDQNNQIIWL

>member
-1 MVLNLLNGVINLD
+1 MINLD
-14 DILKKI
+14 DILKKL
-20 DKTLKENETLITAT
+20 DKTIKENEMLITAT
-34 SGGPDSMVLL
+34 SGGPDSMALL
-44 SLLIKLSQT
+44 SLLIKLSKT
-53 KNITIIC
+53 KKITIIC

-71 QEEALMVEKYAN
+71 QEEAIMVEKYAN
-83 ENNVIFEKMEIN
+83 ENNLIFEKMEIN

-122 SYLLTAHHGDDL
+122 TYLLTAHHGDDL
-134 TETILMRIVR
+134 TETILMRMVR

-159 KDTYKIYRPLIT
+159 KETYKIYRPLIT
-171 KTKDELLNYA
+171 KTKDELLNYV
-181 KTHNIPYA
+181 KTNNIPYA
-189 IDKTNFS
+189 VDKTNFS
-196 KEYTRNRYRL
+196 EEYTRNRYRL

-228 TLKLYNDH
+228 TLKLYDDH
-236 INKEVS
+236 INKE
-242 AKLNKTYQNNNLNLK
+242 ANEKLNKVYQNNNLNLK
-257 LFRKEDKLIK
+257 LFENEDELIK

-281 KISLITDNHVEL
+281 NISLITDNHVEL
-293 ILSIIESPKPNLK
+293 ILNIIESPRPNLK

-315 IKNYQNLYFTKNTEI
+315 IKNYQNLYFTQNTEI

-337 ETKVIL
+337 KDKVIL
-343 PNNKILIQEETDD
+343 PNNQILIKEETED

-370 LPLIIRTRQN
+370 LPLIVRTRQN

-397 IFIDEKISETARN
+397 IFINEKISETARN

>member
-1 MVLNLLNGVINLD
+1 MINLD
-14 DILKKI
+14 DILKKL
-20 DKTLKENETLITAT
+20 DKTIKENETLITAT
-34 SGGPDSMVLL
+34 SGGPDSMALL
-44 SLLIKLSQT
+44 SLLIKLSKT
-53 KNITIIC
+53 KKITIIC

-71 QEEALMVEKYAN
+71 QEEAIMVEKYAN
-83 ENNVIFEKMEIN
+83 ENNLIFEKMEIN

-122 SYLLTAHHGDDL
+122 TYLLTAHHGDDL
-134 TETILMRIVR
+134 TETILMRMVR

-159 KDTYKIYRPLIT
+159 KGIYKIYRPLIT
-171 KTKDELLNYA
+171 KTKDELLNYV
-181 KTHNIPYA
+181 KTNNIPYA
-189 IDKTNFS
+189 VDKTNFS
-196 KEYTRNRYRL
+196 EEYTRNRYRL

-228 TLKLYNDH
+228 TLKLYDDH
-236 INKEVS
+236 INKEVNE
-242 AKLNKTYQNNNLNLK
+242 KLNKIYQNNNLNLN
-257 LFRKEDKLIK
+257 LFENEDELIK
-267 RKILYQILNNLYYK
+267 RKILYKILNDLYYK
-281 KISLITDNHVEL
+281 NISLITDNHVEL
-293 ILSIIESPKPNLK
+293 ILNIIESPRPNLK

-337 ETKVIL
+337 ENKVIL
-343 PNNKILIQEETDD
+343 PNDKILIKEETDD

-370 LPLIIRTRQN
+370 MPLIVRTRQN

-397 IFIDEKISETARN
+397 IFIDEKISESDRN
-410 SWPILTDQNNQIIWL
+410 NWPILTDQNNQIIWL

>member
-1 MVLNLLNGVINLD
+1 MINLD
-14 DILKKI
+14 DILKKL
-20 DKTLKENETLITAT
+20 DKTIKENEMLITAT
-34 SGGPDSMVLL
+34 SGGPDSMALL
-44 SLLIKLSQT
+44 SLLIKLSKT
-53 KNITIIC
+53 KKITIIC

-71 QEEALMVEKYAN
+71 QEEAIMVEKYAN
-83 ENNVIFEKMEIN
+83 ENNLIFEKMEIN

-122 SYLLTAHHGDDL
+122 TYLLTAHHGDDL
-134 TETILMRIVR
+134 TETILMRMVR

-159 KDTYKIYRPLIT
+159 KGNYKIYRPLIT
-171 KTKDELLNYA
+171 KTKDELLNYV
-181 KTHNIPYA
+181 KTNNIPYA
-189 IDKTNFS
+189 VDKTNFS
-196 KEYTRNRYRL
+196 EEYTRNRYRL

-228 TLKLYNDH
+228 TLKLYDDH
-236 INKEVS
+236 INKE
-242 AKLNKTYQNNNLNLK
+242 ANEKLNKVYQNNNLNLK
-257 LFRKEDKLIK
+257 LFENEDELIK

-281 KISLITDNHVEL
+281 NISLITDNHVEL
-293 ILSIIESPKPNLK
+293 ILNIIESSRPNLK
-306 INLPNKVLV
+306 INLPSKVLV
-315 IKNYQNLYFTKNTEI
+315 IKNYQNLYFTQNTEI

-337 ETKVIL
+337 KDKVIL
-343 PNNKILIQEETDD
+343 PNDKILIKEETED

-370 LPLIIRTRQN
+370 LPLIVRTRQN

>member
-1 MVLNLLNGVINLD
+1 MINLD
-14 DILKKI
+14 DILKKL
-20 DKTLKENETLITAT
+20 DKTIKENETLITAT
-34 SGGPDSMVLL
+34 SGGPDSMALL
-44 SLLIKLSQT
+44 SLLIKLSKT
-53 KNITIIC
+53 KKITIIC

-71 QEEALMVEKYAN
+71 QEEAIMVEKYAN
-83 ENNVIFEKMEIN
+83 ESNLIFEKMEIN

-110 NFFEKLIKKYNA
+110 NFFEKLIKKFNA
-122 SYLLTAHHGDDL
+122 TYLLTAHHGDDL
-134 TETILMRIVR
+134 TETILMRMVR

-159 KDTYKIYRPLIT
+159 KETYKIYRPLIT
-171 KTKDELLNYA
+171 KTKDELLNYV
-181 KTHNIPYA
+181 KTNNIPYA
-189 IDKTNFS
+189 VDKTNFS
-196 KEYTRNRYRL
+196 EEYTRNRYRL

-228 TLKLYNDH
+228 TLKLYDDH
-236 INKEVS
+236 INKEVNE
-242 AKLNKTYQNNNLNLK
+242 KLNKVYQNNNLNLK
-257 LFRKEDKLIK
+257 LFENEDELIK

-281 KISLITDNHVEL
+281 NISLITDNHVEL
-293 ILSIIESPKPNLK
+293 ILNIIESSRPNLK
-306 INLPNKVLV
+306 INLPSKVLV
-315 IKNYQNLYFTKNTEI
+315 IKNYQNLYFTQNTEI
-330 KPYSFTF
+330 KSYSFTF
-337 ETKVIL
+337 EDKVIL
-343 PNNKILIQEETDD
+343 PNDKILIKEETED

-370 LPLIIRTRQN
+370 LPLIVRTRQN

-397 IFIDEKISETARN
+397 IFINEKISETARN

>member
-1 MVLNLLNGVINLD
+1 MINLD
-14 DILKKI
+14 DILKKL
-20 DKTLKENETLITAT
+20 DKTIKENETLITAT
-34 SGGPDSMVLL
+34 SGGPDSMALL
-44 SLLIKLSQT
+44 SLLIKLSKT
-53 KNITIIC
+53 KKITIIC

-71 QEEALMVEKYAN
+71 QEEAIMVEKYAN
-83 ENNVIFEKMEIN
+83 ENNLIFEKMEIN
-95 HYEGNTENYA
+95 HYKGNTENYA

-122 SYLLTAHHGDDL
+122 TYLLTAHHGDDL

-159 KDTYKIYRPLIT
+159 KETYKIYRPLIT
-171 KTKDELLNYA
+171 KTKDELLNYV
-181 KTHNIPYA
+181 KTNNIPYA
-189 IDKTNFS
+189 VDKTNFS
-196 KEYTRNRYRL
+196 EEYTRNRYRL

-228 TLKLYNDH
+228 TLKLYDDH
-236 INKEVS
+236 INKE
-242 AKLNKTYQNNNLNLK
+242 ANEKLNKVYQNNNLNLK
-257 LFRKEDKLIK
+257 LFENEDELIK

-281 KISLITDNHVEL
+281 NISLITDNHVEL
-293 ILSIIESPKPNLK
+293 ILNIIESSRPNLK
-306 INLPNKVLV
+306 INLPSKVLV
-315 IKNYQNLYFTKNTEI
+315 IKNYQNLYFTQNTEI

-337 ETKVIL
+337 KDKVIL
-343 PNNKILIQEETDD
+343 PNDKILIKEETED

-370 LPLIIRTRQN
+370 LPLIVRTRQN

-397 IFIDEKISETARN
+397 IFINEKISETARN